1 MTTLCPAS
9 HVVASADQAS
19 NLQRSRD
26 VNSDILAVSAA
37 GGIPSWQQSKQSW
50 ALPAMLAIGVIPV
63 VAVTPSSIV
72 IPVIAVLSVIALSR
86 GICY

>member
-1 MTTLCPAS
+1 MTTICPAS
-9 HVVASADQAS
+9 HVVALADQAN

-37 GGIPSWQQSKQSW
+37 GVIPSEQQSKQIW

-72 IPVIAVLSVIALSR
+72 IPVIAVLSVIALSC
-86 GICY
+86 GICC